1 MKMRKKAFLASLIIL
16 IILPSIASAAFTV
29 NSKEFKNIIEQL
41 DMQGHA
47 DHEFSTCSMQKIYFE
62 EVLEML
68 NGGMSE
74 KEVIQ
79 SYVDEYGQ
87 AALRT
92 PATDKSGWIAWGMPF
107 AGLTAGIAIVGVW
120 LRKVK
125 GKANN
130 ELLTPQVK
138 WESETEREIA
148 EKIFEEERRKHF

>member
-1 MKMRKKAFLASLIIL
+1 MKMRKIVFLASLIIL
-16 IILPSIASAAFTV
+16 VVVPSVATAFTE
-29 NSKEFKNIIEQL
+29 NSKEFRHIIEQL

-47 DHEFSTCSMQKIYFE
+47 DHDYSTCTIQRVYFD

-74 KEVIQ
+74 KEILQ

-87 AALRT
+87 AALRM
-92 PATDKSGWIAWGMPF
+92 PSTDKSGWIAWGMPF
-107 AGLTAGIAIVGVW
+107 AGLTAGIAVVGAW

-130 ELLTPQVK
+130 DTIIPEVK
-138 WESETEREIA
+138 WESDTEREIA

>member
-1 MKMRKKAFLASLIIL
+1 MKMRKIVFLASLIIL
-16 IILPSIASAAFTV
+16 VIVPSVATAFTE
-29 NSKEFKNIIEQL
+29 NSQEFRNIIEQL

-47 DHEFSTCSMQKIYFE
+47 DHDYSTCTIQHVYFE

-74 KEVIQ
+74 KEILQ

-87 AALRT
+87 AALRI

-107 AGLTAGIAIVGVW
+107 AGLTAGIAVVGAW
-120 LRKVK
+120 LKKVK
-125 GKANN
+125 GKAENDTLIH
-130 ELLTPQVK
+130 EVK
-138 WESETEREIA
+138 WESDTEREIA

>member
-1 MKMRKKAFLASLIIL
+1 MKMLKKVFLSSLIIL
-16 IILPSIASAAFTV
+16 VIVPSVATAFTE
-29 NSKEFKNIIEQL
+29 NSKEFRNIIGQL

-47 DHEFSTCSMQKIYFE
+47 DHEFSTCTIQKVYFD

-74 KEVIQ
+74 KEIIQ

-107 AGLTAGIAIVGVW
+107 AGLTAGIAVVGAW
-120 LRKVK
+120 LKKVK

-130 ELLTPQVK
+130 DTNTPVVR